1 MKKLVVGLSPTTNI
15 LNMKSEIK
23 ILAPAGNWESLRAG
37 INAGADEIYFGIG
50 ELNMRAAGANNFS
63 INDLKKIGLLC
74 KKARVKSWVTLN
86 TVVYDEE
93 IEEIK
98 NILKEI
104 KKAKITGIIA
114 SDLAVIK
121 MANEKKIEVCVST
134 QMSVSNLETIKFL
147 SKWVDRIVLARELNL
162 EQIKKI
168 TEGIKLKKIKGP
180 KRKLIEIEVFG
191 HGAMCVGISGRCQ
204 MSLFHNNLSANR
216 GKCVQ
221 MCRRKYE
228 VTEIRSSIVDDRSS
242 KEITE
247 KMILD
252 NNLIMSRSDLC
263 TIGLLDKL
271 AESGISTIKIEG
283 RARSA
288 DYVDTVVR
296 VYKKALNLISE
307 NKYNKSN
314 KEKLLEELKTVFNR
328 GFSSGFYLGRSVE
341 EWAVGENNLATEKK
355 ILLGKIEHYYP
366 KVEVAQIKL
375 TTKDRVQNGYKYI
388 IIGQISGVIRGQFND
403 IKMDGNVLTFKVNQK
418 VRKGDNLFLIKK

>member
-1 MKKLVVGLSPTTNI
+1 MTKNK
-15 LNMKSEIK
+15 IK

-37 INAGADEIYFGIG
+37 INTGADEVYFGIG

-63 INDLKKIGLLC
+63 INDLKEIGLIC
-74 KKARVKSWVTLN
+74 KKAGVKSWVTLN

-98 NILKEI
+98 KILKEI
-104 KKAKITGIIA
+104 KKAKITGVIA

-121 MANEKKIEVCVST
+121 AANKEKLEICVST

-147 SKWVDRIVLARELNL
+147 SHWVDRFVLARELNL
-162 EQIKKI
+162 KQIKKI
-168 TEGIKLKKIKGP
+168 TEGIKKEKLK
-180 KRKLIEIEVFG
+180 IEIEVFG

-204 MSLFHNNLSANR
+204 MSLYHHNLSANR

-228 VTEIRSSIVDDRSS
+228 V
-242 KEITE
+242 KEMETGKE
-247 KMILD
+247 MILE

-271 AESGISTIKIEG
+271 VESGISTIKIEG

-296 VYKKALNLISE
+296 VYKKALNLIEEKKYGKSE
-307 NKYNKSN
+307 

-328 GFSSGFYLGRSVE
+328 GFSTGFYLGRSTD
-341 EWAVGENNLATEKK
+341 EWAVGENNLTTEKK
-355 ILLGKIEHYYP
+355 ILLGIIDHFYSKIG
-366 KVEVAQIKL
+366 VAEIKL
-375 TTKDRVQNGYKYI
+375 TTDKRIQNGDNYI
-388 IIGQISGVIRGQFND
+388 IIGSSTGVIRGKFFD
-403 IKMDGNVLTFKVNQK
+403 IKMDKNTMTFKVKGK
-418 VRKGDNLFLIKK
+418 VRKNDKLFYLSRK

>member
-1 MKKLVVGLSPTTNI
+1 LKKHVVGLSPTISI
-15 LNMKSEIK
+15 LNMKSRVK
-23 ILAPAGNWESLRAG
+23 ILAPAGNFESLMAAV
-37 INAGADEIYFGIG
+37 NAGTDEIYFGIG
-50 ELNMRAAGANNFS
+50 ILNMRATGANNFS
-63 INDLKKIGLLC
+63 VNDLEKISEIC
-74 KKARVKSWVTLN
+74 RKNKIKSWVTLN

-93 IEEIK
+93 IDEIK
-98 NILKEI
+98 SILD
-104 KKAKITGIIA
+104 KIRKCRIDGIIA

-121 MANEKKIEVCVST
+121 LANVKKIEVCVST
-134 QMSVSNLETIKFL
+134 QMSVSNMETVKFL

-168 TEGIKLKKIKGP
+168 TERIKKEKIKM
-180 KRKLIEIEVFG
+180 EIEVFG

-204 MSLFHNNLSANR
+204 MSLFHQNLSANR

-228 VTEIRSSIVDDRSS
+228 VIEMETG
-242 KEITE
+242 K

-271 AESGISTIKIEG
+271 VESGISTIKIEG

-296 VYKKALNLISE
+296 VYKKALDLIDE
-307 NKYNKSN
+307 KKYDKTA

-328 GFSSGFYLGRSVE
+328 GFSEGYYLGRSTD
-341 EWAVGENNLATEKK
+341 EWAKGENNLATEEK
-355 ILLGKIEHYYP
+355 ILLGKIDHYYP
-366 KVEVAQIKL
+366 KIGIAEIKL
-375 TTKDRVQNGYKYI
+375 TTKDRINNGDNYL
-388 IIGQISGVIRGQFND
+388 IIGQSTGVVRGQFFE
-403 IKMDGNVLTFKVNQK
+403 IKMDGNILTFKTK
-418 VRKGDNLFLIKK
+418 EIVRKNDKLFLIKK

>member
-1 MKKLVVGLSPTTNI
+1 MTKNK
-15 LNMKSEIK
+15 IK
-23 ILAPAGNWESLRAG
+23 ILAPAGNWESLRAA
-37 INAGADEIYFGIG
+37 INTGADEVYFGIG

-63 INDLKKIGLLC
+63 INDLKEIGLIC
-74 KKARVKSWVTLN
+74 KKAGVKSWVTLN

-98 NILKEI
+98 KILKEI
-104 KKAKITGIIA
+104 KKAKITGVIA

-121 MANEKKIEVCVST
+121 AANKEKLEICVST

-147 SKWVDRIVLARELNL
+147 SHWVDRFVLARELNL
-162 EQIKKI
+162 KQIKKI
-168 TEGIKLKKIKGP
+168 TQGIKKEKLK
-180 KRKLIEIEVFG
+180 IEIEVFG

-204 MSLFHNNLSANR
+204 MSLYHHNLSANR

-228 VTEIRSSIVDDRSS
+228 V
-242 KEITE
+242 KEMETGKE
-247 KMILD
+247 MILE

-271 AESGISTIKIEG
+271 VESGISTIKIEG

-296 VYKKALNLISE
+296 VYKKALNLIEEKKYGKSE
-307 NKYNKSN
+307 

-328 GFSSGFYLGRSVE
+328 GFSTGFYLGRSTD
-341 EWAVGENNLATEKK
+341 EWAVGENNLTTEKK
-355 ILLGKIEHYYP
+355 ILLGIIDHFYSKIG
-366 KVEVAQIKL
+366 VAEIKL
-375 TTKDRVQNGYKYI
+375 TTDKRIQNGDNYI
-388 IIGQISGVIRGQFND
+388 IIGSSTGVIRGKFFD
-403 IKMDGNVLTFKVNQK
+403 IKMDKNTMTFKVKGK
-418 VRKGDNLFLIKK
+418 VRKNDKLFYLSRK

>member
-1 MKKLVVGLSPTTNI
+1 MNQ
-15 LNMKSEIK
+15 IK

-63 INDLKKIGLLC
+63 INDLEKISKIS
-74 KKARVKSWVTLN
+74 KKAGIKSWVTLN

-93 IEEIK
+93 IKEIK
-98 NILKEI
+98 NILEKV
-104 KKAKITGIIA
+104 KKFGIDGIIA

-121 MANEKKIEVCVST
+121 LANDKKIEVCVST
-134 QMSVSNLETIKFL
+134 QMSVSNLETINFL

-168 TEGIKLKKIKGP
+168 TEGIKKEKITGP
-180 KRKLIEIEVFG
+180 NKNLIEIEVFG

-204 MSLFHNNLSANR
+204 MSLYHQNLSANR

-228 VTEIRSSIVDDRSS
+228 VKD
-242 KEITE
+242 KETGKE
-247 KMILD
+247 LILD
-252 NNLIMSRSDLC
+252 NGLIMSRSDLC

-271 AESGISTIKIEG
+271 AETGINTIKIEG

-296 VYKKALNLISE
+296 TYKKALDLIDE
-307 NKYNKSN
+307 KKYDKAI
-314 KEKLLEELKTVFNR
+314 KEKLVEELKTVFNR
-328 GFSSGFYLGRSVE
+328 GFSEGYYLGRSE
-341 EWAVGENNLATEKK
+341 KEWVDGENNLAIEKK
-355 ILLGKIEHYYP
+355 ILLGKIDHYYP
-366 KVEVAQIKL
+366 KIGIAEIKL
-375 TTKDRVQNGYKYI
+375 TNNERIQNGDNYI
-388 IIGQISGVIRGQFND
+388 IIGQTSGVIRSKFND
-403 IKMDGNVLTFKVNQK
+403 IKMDGNVLTFKTDKK
-418 VRKGDNLFLIKK
+418 VRKNDKLFKGLNNFSA

>member
-1 MKKLVVGLSPTTNI
+1 
-15 LNMKSEIK
+15 MKSKIR
-23 ILAPAGNWESLRAG
+23 ILAPAGNFESLMAG
-37 INAGADEIYFGIG
+37 IKAGADEIYFGIG
-50 ELNMRAAGANNFS
+50 ELNMRAGGANNFS
-63 INDLKKIGLLC
+63 INDLKEIGLIC
-74 KKARVKSWVTLN
+74 KKAKVKSWVTLN

-93 IEEIK
+93 IGEIK
-98 NILKEI
+98 RILNEI
-104 KKAKITGIIA
+104 KKAEITGVIA

-121 MANEKKIEVCVST
+121 AANELKIQVCVST
-134 QMSVSNLETIKFL
+134 QMSVSNVETIKFL
-147 SKWVDRIVLARELNL
+147 SKWINRVVLARELNL

-168 TEGIKLKKIKGP
+168 AEKVKRENLKV
-180 KRKLIEIEVFG
+180 EIEVFG

-228 VTEIRSSIVDDRSS
+228 VKDLDSG
-242 KEITE
+242 KE
-247 KMILD
+247 MILD

-271 AESGISTIKIEG
+271 VESGISTIKIEG

-296 VYKKALNLISE
+296 VYKKALDLISE
-307 NKYNKSN
+307 KKYNKGN

-328 GFSSGFYLGRSVE
+328 GFSSGFYLGRSTD
-341 EWAVGENNLATEKK
+341 EWALGENNLATEKK

-366 KVEVAQIKL
+366 KAEVSQIKL
-375 TTKDRVQNGYKYI
+375 TTKDRVQNGDKYI
-388 IIGQISGVIRGQFND
+388 IISPISGVIRNTFKD
-403 IKMDGNVLTFKVNQK
+403 IKMDENVLTFKVK
-418 VRKGDNLFLIKK
+418 EKIRKNDKLFLIKK

>member
-1 MKKLVVGLSPTTNI
+1 MNK
-15 LNMKSEIK
+15 IK
-23 ILAPAGNWESLRAG
+23 ILAPAGNFESLMAAV
-37 INAGADEIYFGIG
+37 NAGADEVYFGIG
-50 ELNMRAAGANNFS
+50 NMNMRAAGANNFE
-63 INDLKKIGLLC
+63 ITDLKEISKIC
-74 KKARVKSWVTLN
+74 KKAKVKTWVTIN
-86 TVVYDEE
+86 TVVFDEE

-98 NILKEI
+98 LILKAI
-104 KKAKITGIIA
+104 KQAKIEGIIA

-121 MANEKKIEVCVST
+121 EARKQKIEVCVST

-147 SKWVDRIVLARELNL
+147 SKWIDRVVLARELNL

-168 TEGIKLKKIKGP
+168 TEGIKKQKIRGP

-204 MSLFHNNLSANR
+204 MSLYHYNLSANR

-221 MCRRKYE
+221 MCRKKYE
-228 VTEIRSSIVDDRSS
+228 VKD
-242 KEITE
+242 KETGKE
-247 KMILD
+247 LILD
-252 NNLIMSRSDLC
+252 NDLIMSRSDLC

-271 AESGISTIKIEG
+271 VESGISTIKIEG

-288 DYVDTVVR
+288 DYVDTVVI
-296 VYKKALNLISE
+296 VYKKALKLISE

-328 GFSSGFYLGRSVE
+328 GFSSGFYLGRLVE
-341 EWAVGENNLATEKK
+341 EWSVGENNLATEKK

-375 TTKDRVQNGYKYI
+375 TTKYRVQNGDKYI
-388 IIGQISGVIRGQFND
+388 IIGPISGIIRGTFKD
-403 IKMDGNVLTFKVNQK
+403 IKMDKNILTFKVGKK
-418 VRKGDNLFLIKK
+418 VKKNDSLFICLLNKIECRL

>member
-1 MKKLVVGLSPTTNI
+1 
-15 LNMKSEIK
+15 MKSKIK

-63 INDLKKIGLLC
+63 INDLKKIGLIC
-74 KKARVKSWVTLN
+74 KKAKVKSWVTLN

-93 IEEIK
+93 
-98 NILKEI
+98 LKEI
-104 KKAKITGIIA
+104 EKILDEIKKSEINGIIA

-121 MANEKKIEVCVST
+121 MAADKKLEVCVST

-147 SKWVDRIVLARELNL
+147 SKWVDRVVLARELNL

-168 TEGIKLKKIKGP
+168 TEGTKKEKLKV
-180 KRKLIEIEVFG
+180 EIEVFG
-191 HGAMCVGISGRCQ
+191 HGAMCVGVSGRCQ
-204 MSLFHNNLSANR
+204 MSLYHHNLSANR

-228 VTEIRSSIVDDRSS
+228 VKDLDSG
-242 KEITE
+242 KEMVLE
-247 KMILD
+247 

-271 AESGISTIKIEG
+271 VDSGISTIKIEG

-296 VYKKALNLISE
+296 VYKKALTLIE
-307 NKYNKSN
+307 EKKYKKTE
-314 KEKLLEELKTVFNR
+314 KERLLEELKTVFNR
-328 GFSSGFYLGRSVE
+328 GFSTGFYLGRSVD
-341 EWAVGENNLATEKK
+341 EWAIGENNLATEKK
-355 ILLGKIEHYYP
+355 ILLGKIDHFYP
-366 KVEVAQIKL
+366 KINVAEIKL
-375 TTKDRVQNGYKYI
+375 TTKKRIQNGFNYL
-388 IIGQISGVIRGQFND
+388 IIGPSTGVIRGEFFE
-403 IKMDGNVLTFKVNQK
+403 IKMDGNILTFRTDKK
-418 VRKGDNLFLIKK
+418 ARKNNSLFYLSRK